1 METIGV
7 WNLANSEVL
16 ADRTAF
22 LVEEACRRGA
32 DAADAIA
39 LEENSVGVSVLN
51 GKLEHAE
58 RSEGTEV
65 GLRVLVG
72 PRQACVSSSDVRQ
85 RILVEMVEK
94 ALAMARE
101 SEPDPYAGLASQ
113 DQLATDVDVQS
124 LEFFDAE
131 KAPTPEEMEEAALRT
146 EAAALRVEGVSKV
159 ESASFGIGDASVH
172 LHASNGFSA
181 GYRQNYRVASCTA
194 ISGSGLGMEIDYY
207 GESRIFASDMSSP
220 EEIGRIAG
228 ERAAERAGARKPRT
242 GAYPVLFDRR
252 VSASLIGHLMSA
264 INGGAIARG
273 SSWLLNSL
281 GEQVL
286 PSELSVFEDPRRLR
300 SGASRPFDS
309 EGLATQAQTIVA
321 SGELKTWILDLA
333 TGRRLDMASTGN
345 AYRGTS
351 SPPHPG
357 VSNIALTVGEKNRA
371 ELIEDMGEGLIVTSM
386 LGATINPTTGDYSR
400 GASGFWVEK
409 GGIKYPVNELTIA
422 GNLKHFLKS
431 LIPANDP
438 LPFKP
443 YCVPSL
449 LVEGLTIA
457 GD

>member
-1 METIGV
+1 MADTE
-7 WNLANSEVL
+7 AL

-72 PRQACVSSSDVRQ
+72 PRQACVSSSDIRQ

-94 ALAMARE
+94 ALAMAKE
-101 SEPDPYAGLASQ
+101 SAPDPYAGLARR
-113 DQLATDVDVQS
+113 DQLSVEVDAQP
-124 LEFFDAE
+124 LELFDAGDE
-131 KAPTPEEMEEAALRT
+131 PTPKEMEDAALRT
-146 EAAALRVEGVSKV
+146 EAAALQVEGVSKV

-181 GYRQNYRVASCTA
+181 GYRQNYRVSSCTA
-194 ISGSGLGMEIDYY
+194 ISGAGLGMEIDYY

-228 ERAAERAGARKPRT
+228 ERAAERAGARKPGT
-242 GAYPVLFDRR
+242 GAYPVIFDRR

-264 INGGAIARG
+264 INGGAVARG
-273 SSWLLNSL
+273 SSWLLDSL

-286 PSELSVFEDPRRLR
+286 PSELSVFEDPHRLR

-309 EGLATQAQTIVA
+309 EGLATQARTIVS

-333 TGRRLDMASTGN
+333 TGRQLDMESTGN

-357 VSNIALTVGEKNRA
+357 VSNIAVTVGEKNR
-371 ELIEDMGEGLIVTSM
+371 EDLIKDMGEGLIVTSL

-400 GASGFWVEK
+400 GASGFWVEN
-409 GGIKYPVNELTIA
+409 GEIKYPVNELTIA

-438 LPFKP
+438 LTFKP